1 MIDIALSL
9 ALLAGMMWAGLT
21 FWERVR
27 GRSRRPLVFGGRALL
42 LLALLL
48 PLEGKGLLLLMNSR
62 RFQVFGEIVPR
73 VEGTD
78 SIVALTIDDGPTA
91 RMAEFLQVLDGLGVR
106 ATFFVVG
113 AGLAKDLES
122 AREMVLAGHE
132 LGNHSYSHRRM
143 IGHSL
148 GFIRSELERTDSLI
162 RTAGYKGDIHFRP
175 PNGKKLVALPYFLAR
190 TGRKNIMVD
199 VEPDSYIRRDPEA
212 IVQHVLE
219 RTRPGSIIILHVFGV
234 PASWEAVPEIVA
246 GLRSRGYRFVTI
258 SELLASSK

>member
-1 MIDIALSL
+1 MIDIALPL
-9 ALLAGMMWAGLT
+9 ALLAGMTWAGLAL
-21 FWERVR
+21 WERVQ
-27 GRSRRPLVFGGRALL
+27 GRSRRPLVFGGRVLL

-62 RFQVFGEIVPR
+62 RFQVLGEIVPR

-78 SIVALTIDDGPTA
+78 SIVALTIDDGPTQ
-91 RMAEFLQVLDGLGVR
+91 RTAEFLQMLDELDVR

-113 AGLAKDLES
+113 SGVAEDPES
-122 AREMVLAGHE
+122 ARQMVLAGHE

-143 IGHSL
+143 IGRSL

-162 RTAGYKGDIHFRP
+162 RAAGFTGDIHFRP

-190 TGRKNIMVD
+190 TGRRNVMVD
-199 VEPDSYIRRDPEA
+199 IEPDSYIRRDPDA
-212 IVQHVLE
+212 IVRHVLE

-234 PASWEAVPEIVA
+234 PASWEAVPGIVE

-258 SELLASSK
+258 SELLSVSR